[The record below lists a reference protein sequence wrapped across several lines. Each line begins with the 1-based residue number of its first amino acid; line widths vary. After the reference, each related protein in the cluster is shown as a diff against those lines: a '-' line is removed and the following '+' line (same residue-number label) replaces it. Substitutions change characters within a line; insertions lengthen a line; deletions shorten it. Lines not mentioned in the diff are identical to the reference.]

1 MKRFLFSIFVMFN
14 FSFLLA
20 NEYNISVKNVEVSS
34 VDKNK
39 LVSIELGYNM
49 KNTGK
54 ETVYLY
60 DLRVKSECHYEEDFY
75 SEHTALKK
83 IYVFKPIT
91 KDSWTASWSYSP
103 WYPEF
108 IKVMPGESC
117 SGTFNLKFKIPLDV
131 NPYKIDYEFN
141 FLLSTCDIRKYLANF
156 DSNEITEKYLHNE
169 TVRFRLKWFHREIL
183 LRIMKILNTS
193 D

>member
-1 MKRFLFSIFVMFN
+1 MKRILFLMILIFNSV
-14 FSFLLA
+14 FLLA
-20 NEYNISVKNVEVSS
+20 NEYKISVTKVDISSDGENQFVSVE
-34 VDKNK
+34 
-39 LVSIELGYNM
+39 LEYTM

-60 DLRVKSECHYEEDFY
+60 DLHVKSECHYEEDFY

-117 SGTFNLKFKIPLDV
+117 SGTFKLKFKILLDV

-141 FLLSTCDIRKYLANF
+141 FVLSTFDIRKYIANF
-156 DSNEITEKYLHNE
+156 DSNEITEKYLYNE
-169 TVRFRLKWFHREIL
+169 TSKFRLKWFHREIL
-183 LRIMKILNTS
+183 MRIMKLLNIS